1 MWLSLLFLYPNNSIS
16 NRSCVAQHKSLI
28 SITNHGVHI
37 VMRDCAS
44 PNNIRTRTCPE
55 KGRAGAV
62 LVESGEGAC
71 SQKHAS
77 ILWLVEGPKKKSLRG
92 YWSHTSTMSWT
103 WYASSAPVESRHPA
117 AGQNLHNA
125 IPIPHATPWR
135 HCCGWQRW
143 APCLSFTANQVF
155 NGVWR
160 SALAVCYIVNTAQL
174 HQRKQ
179 AKNN

>member
-1 MWLSLLFLYPNNSIS
+1 MWLSLLFLYPNKSIS

-92 YWSHTSTMSWT
+92 YWSHKVPCAEHDMPARRLLNRDTRLQDKTSITQSLSHT
-103 WYASSAPVESRHPA
+103 RLHGATVVAGKDGRHVYPSRPTKYSTECE
-117 AGQNLHNA
+117 GQHSLFV
-125 IPIPHATPWR
+125 T
-135 HCCGWQRW
+135 
-143 APCLSFTANQVF
+143 L
-155 NGVWR
+155 
-160 SALAVCYIVNTAQL
+160 
-174 HQRKQ
+174 
-179 AKNN
+179 